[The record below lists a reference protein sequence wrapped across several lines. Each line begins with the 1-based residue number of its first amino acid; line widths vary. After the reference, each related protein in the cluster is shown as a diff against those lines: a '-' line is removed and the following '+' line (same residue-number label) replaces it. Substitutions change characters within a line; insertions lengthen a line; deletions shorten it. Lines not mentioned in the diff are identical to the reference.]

1 MAPKLCPS
9 AHLGKQITVAL
20 WLICT
25 LPGPEQ
31 FIYLKLGLFLKKA
44 IYVRFFSIS
53 LCCSTTLTGSFS
65 QLFNME
71 PNQKDEQPAQTP
83 SSPHE
88 AASESLVNSDPGDQN
103 NQLKSRENS
112 SLWSLASKLFV
123 LELLAVVLSTAL
135 LIAIIVILASFNHH
149 PQPHW
154 EHMSLNSLISWLST
168 ISKGSVLF
176 AISESLGQLKWLW
189 FTQKSRAISDLQTFD
204 AASRGFFGSAM
215 LMWDL
220 RAK

>member
-1 MAPKLCPS
+1 
-9 AHLGKQITVAL
+9 V
-20 WLICT
+20 
-25 LPGPEQ
+25 
-31 FIYLKLGLFLKKA
+31 LFHYFDRELLA
-44 IYVRFFSIS
+44 IIQHG
-53 LCCSTTLTGSFS
+53 T
-65 QLFNME
+65 E
-71 PNQKDEQPAQTP
+71 QKDEQPAQTP

-88 AASESLVNSDPGDQN
+88 PASESLVNSDPGDQN
-103 NQLKSRENS
+103 NQLKSRENL